1 MKIILIAD
9 IYAYIIVMMLIE
21 GTFMYN
27 NNI

>member
-9 IYAYIIVMMLIE
+9 IYACIIVMILIE